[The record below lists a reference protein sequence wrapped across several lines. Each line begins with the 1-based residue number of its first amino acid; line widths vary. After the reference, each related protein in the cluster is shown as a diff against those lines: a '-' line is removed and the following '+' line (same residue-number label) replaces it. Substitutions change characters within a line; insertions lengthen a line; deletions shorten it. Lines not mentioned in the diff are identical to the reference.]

1 MKAAVLHNY
10 GTNPKYQEFTTPIPQ
25 NENETILSVKA
36 SSLKQLDKLKASGK
50 HYTSYPELPTT
61 VGIDGAGILDDGT
74 RVYSWGKTGMF
85 AEKAIVE
92 RNKCTVIPDGV
103 DFEIAAAL
111 PNALLGSD
119 AALLYRGNIQPG
131 NTVLINGSTGVTG
144 KIAVQMAKNRGAD
157 YIIATGRNETILQ
170 ELQSLGAD
178 ITISLSQPAEDII
191 SQISTLHKNH
201 KIDIVLD
208 YLWGTPA
215 ELVLKA
221 LKTFPSHKVKFVSV
235 GEMANQTINLPS
247 GILRSSQIEL
257 LGSGIGSIAQQD
269 IDNYLQNVLPS
280 VYKLHAEGKLVI
292 DIETAYLKDIESIW
306 DTKENPGKRL
316 VIKI

>member
-1 MKAAVLHNY
+1 MKAAVLHSY
-10 GTNPKYQEFTTPIPQ
+10 GTNPKYQEFASPIPQ
-25 NENETILSVKA
+25 NEDETILSVKA
-36 SSLKQLDKLKASGK
+36 SSLKQLDRLKASGK

-61 VGIDGAGILDDGT
+61 IGVDGVGILDDGT

-103 DFEIAAAL
+103 DFEVAAAL

-119 AALLYRGNIQPG
+119 AALLYRGNIRPE
-131 NTVLINGSTGVTG
+131 NTVLINGATGVTG

-191 SQISTLHKNH
+191 SQISSLHKNH